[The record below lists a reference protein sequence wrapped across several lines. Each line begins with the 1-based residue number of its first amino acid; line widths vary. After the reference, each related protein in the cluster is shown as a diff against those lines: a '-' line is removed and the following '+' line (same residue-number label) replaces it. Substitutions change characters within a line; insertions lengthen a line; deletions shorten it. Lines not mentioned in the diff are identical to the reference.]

1 MKTFLTC
8 IVILSALLFCYAIG
22 CFATEDVTGPVLT
35 GFSFSPSTV
44 NTSSGAQ
51 TITFNMTIT
60 DALSGFEHGTLSL
73 VSPNRGQ
80 SVAAVVNSANRTS
93 GTALNGVYSVV
104 VQVPQ
109 YSNVGTWSVY
119 LDLADVTGN
128 HYGCTG
134 CSRGG
139 PVRETGMIGFPNYTA
154 SYSNFA
160 CQ

>member
-60 DALSGFEHGTLSL
+60 DALSGFEHGKKVEGLRSIQFSAEIDSL
-73 VSPNRGQ
+73 P
-80 SVAAVVNSANRTS
+80 
-93 GTALNGVYSVV
+93 SVV
-104 VQVPQ
+104 MRR
-109 YSNVGTWSVY
+109 WI
-119 LDLADVTGN
+119 A
-128 HYGCTG
+128 
-134 CSRGG
+134 
-139 PVRETGMIGFPNYTA
+139 
-154 SYSNFA
+154 
-160 CQ
+160 